1 MFVCAST
8 ACMECL
14 NVAEPAPQLITVS
27 VVSHGQGQLVAGLL
41 EDLACC
47 PKVSAVVLIQ
57 NIPEDDIPCPASLQP
72 RLRVIRNENPRGFAA
87 NHNQAFRFC
96 EASMFAVLNP
106 DIRLRVDPFPQL
118 AQALEMSSG
127 GVIAPAVRNPNGD
140 LEDSARKFP
149 TPLRLLRKLMGLG
162 DGCILIEGATPQDVD
177 WTAGMF
183 LLFPASVYNELEGF
197 DEGFF
202 LYYEDVD
209 ICTRLWRSGRRV
221 ILHPGVTV
229 IHAAQR
235 ASRRKVRYMKWHL
248 CSIFRYFVK
257 HVCRLPR

>member
-14 NVAEPAPQLITVS
+14 SVTEPDLQTITVS
-27 VVSHGQGQLVAGLL
+27 VVSHGQSQLVAGLL

-47 PKVSAVVLIQ
+47 PNVSLVVLTQ

-72 RLRVIRNENPRGFAA
+72 RLRVIRNEHSCGFAA

-96 EASMFAVLNP
+96 EDSMFAVLNP
-106 DIRLRVDPFPQL
+106 DIRFRVDPFPQL
-118 AQALEMSSG
+118 ARALEMSSG
-127 GVIAPAVRNPNGD
+127 GVIGPSVRNPSGD

-149 TPLRLLRKLMGLG
+149 TPVRLLWKLIGLR
-162 DGCILIEGATPQDVD
+162 DGRILTEAATPQDVD
-177 WTAGMF
+177 WMAGMF
-183 LLFPASVYNELEGF
+183 LLFPASVYSELKGF

-209 ICTRLWRSGRRV
+209 ICARVWRSGRHV
-221 ILHPGVTV
+221 ILHPNVTV

-235 ASRRKVRYMKWHL
+235 ASRRKLRYMMWHL
-248 CSIFRYFVK
+248 SSMLRYFVK
-257 HVCRLPR
+257 HAWRLPR